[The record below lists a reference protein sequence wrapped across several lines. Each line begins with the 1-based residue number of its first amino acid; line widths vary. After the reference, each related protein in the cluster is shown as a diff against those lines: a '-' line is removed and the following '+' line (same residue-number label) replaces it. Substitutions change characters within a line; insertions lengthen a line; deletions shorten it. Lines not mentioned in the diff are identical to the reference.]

1 MHQKS
6 ELGQVFYV
14 AVYDDILEHKV
25 EEPKLLP

>member
-6 ELGQVFYV
+6 EQGQVFYV
-14 AVYDDILEHKV
+14 AVYDILEHKV